1 MNSKNI
7 KNKREYG
14 FEYFQG
20 SLEYIIS
27 IIAHSVEQ
35 YKPSNKQLSKLS
47 PDEYS
52 KTEVTSKLT
61 CKYCNKNKHEIQC
74 NNKNDYVRNIEL
86 KLNIDFPINL
96 QMNQCRFCK
105 SILSFKTSLTRH
117 LKTCKA
123 KKKYLTKLEDQL
135 KT

>member
-1 MNSKNI
+1 MDLSIFKDLQNI
-7 KNKREYG
+7 LYLL
-14 FEYFQG
+14 Q
-20 SLEYIIS
+20 LI
-27 IIAHSVEQ
+27 VQQ

-74 NNKNDYVRNIEL
+74 NNKNDYVRNIEQ

-105 SILSFKTSLTRH
+105 SILSFDIEKHVLRVSYKT
-117 LKTCKA
+117 
-123 KKKYLTKLEDQL
+123 
-135 KT
+135 